1 MATIIRQAYIDKIE
15 KYLGKE
21 TIIVLVGQRRVGKSY
36 MMKTVRDQKASNPDN
51 NIIYIDK
58 EKREFDSIR
67 NYQDLNQYIDE
78 HFVASKH
85 NYILIDEIQDITEF
99 ERSIRSF
106 RTEPNT
112 DIIIT
117 GSNAKMLSNELST
130 LIGGRYK
137 EIYIQSLSYKEF
149 LVFHQLPDNDDSLAK
164 YIQYGGL
171 PGLAK
176 IGLEEDDAREYQMDI
191 FHTVLLKNVIMRNR
205 IRNVPFLENLVRFL
219 ADNTGKLISANSI
232 AKYMKSQ
239 GESITST
246 VIINYISFLCEAY
259 ILHKVNRFDIHG
271 KRIFETN
278 DKFYFEDNG
287 IRNALAGG
295 TREGD
300 IEKVIENIIYQHLIR
315 LGYQVYVGQ
324 LQAGEIDFVCTKP
337 DGQRIYVQASY
348 IIADMATREREFG
361 NLRAINDNYP
371 KYVISMTP
379 LLTRND
385 DNGITHLHL
394 RKFLKEGLSGTRC
407 KSTKFQ
413 TDMQII
419 LRKRPSLPL
428 LKQIKKKRAY
438 LVRANTETFA
448 NFANEK

>member
-1 MATIIRQAYIDKIE
+1 MATIIRQSYIDKIE

-21 TIIVLVGQRRVGKSY
+21 TIIVLVGQRRVGKSC
-36 MMKTVRDQKASNPDN
+36 MMKMIRDRKKADDCN
-51 NIIYIDK
+51 NIIFIDK
-58 EKREFDSIR
+58 EKREFDNIQT
-67 NYQDLNQYIDE
+67 YQDLNDYIGE
-78 HFVASKH
+78 HFLSDKH
-85 NYILIDEIQDITEF
+85 NYILIDEIQDIREF
-99 ERSIRSF
+99 ERSIRSY

-117 GSNAKMLSNELST
+117 GSNARMLSNELST

-137 EIYIQSLSYKEF
+137 EIYIQSLSYNEF
-149 LVFHQLPDNDDSLAK
+149 LEFHQLSDNDEALAL
-164 YIQYGGL
+164 YILYGGL

-176 IGLEEDDAREYQMDI
+176 IGLEEDDGREYQMDI
-191 FHTVLLKNVIMRNR
+191 YHTVLLKDVIMRNQ

-246 VIINYISFLCEAY
+246 AIINYISFLCEAY
-259 ILHKVNRFDIHG
+259 ILHKVNRYDIRG

-287 IRNALAGG
+287 IRNAIAGG

-300 IEKVIENIIYQHLIR
+300 IEKVIENIIYQNLIR

-337 DGQRIYVQASY
+337 GGERIYVQASY
-348 IIADMATREREFG
+348 IIADDATREREFG
-361 NLRAINDNYP
+361 NLRAIKDNYP

-379 LLTRND
+379 LLTKND
-385 DNGITHLHL
+385 DDGITHLHL
-394 RKFLKEGLSGTRC
+394 RKFLTEG
-407 KSTKFQ
+407 
-413 TDMQII
+413 I
-419 LRKRPSLPL
+419 
-428 LKQIKKKRAY
+428 
-438 LVRANTETFA
+438 
-448 NFANEK
+448 

>member
-137 EIYIQSLSYKEF
+137 EIYIQSLSYEEF

-191 FHTVLLKNVIMRNR
+191 FHTVLLKDVIMRNR

-259 ILHKVNRFDIHG
+259 ILHKVNRFDIHS

-379 LLTRND
+379 LLTHND

-394 RKFLKEGLSGTRC
+394 RKFLKEG
-407 KSTKFQ
+407 F
-413 TDMQII
+413 
-419 LRKRPSLPL
+419 
-428 LKQIKKKRAY
+428 
-438 LVRANTETFA
+438 
-448 NFANEK
+448 

>member
-15 KYLGKE
+15 KNLGKE

-137 EIYIQSLSYKEF
+137 EIYIQSLSYEEF

-191 FHTVLLKNVIMRNR
+191 FHTVLLKDVIMRNR

-348 IIADMATREREFG
+348 IITDMATSERKFG

-379 LLTRND
+379 LLTHND

-394 RKFLKEGLSGTRC
+394 RKFLKKGG
-407 KSTKFQ
+407 
-413 TDMQII
+413 
-419 LRKRPSLPL
+419 
-428 LKQIKKKRAY
+428 
-438 LVRANTETFA
+438 
-448 NFANEK
+448 

>member
-36 MMKTVRDQKASNPDN
+36 MMKTVRDQKASNPVN

-137 EIYIQSLSYKEF
+137 EIYIQSLSYEEF

-191 FHTVLLKNVIMRNR
+191 FHTVLLKDVIMRNR

-394 RKFLKEGLSGTRC
+394 RKFLKEG
-407 KSTKFQ
+407 F
-413 TDMQII
+413 
-419 LRKRPSLPL
+419 
-428 LKQIKKKRAY
+428 
-438 LVRANTETFA
+438 
-448 NFANEK
+448 

>member
-1 MATIIRQAYIDKIE
+1 MATIIRQSYIDKIE
-15 KYLGKE
+15 RFLGKE
-21 TIIVLVGQRRVGKSY
+21 TIIVLVGQRRVGKSC
-36 MMKTVRDQKASNPDN
+36 MMKMIRDRKISDSSN

-58 EKREFDSIR
+58 EKREFDHIQT
-67 NYQDLNQYIDE
+67 YQDLNEYIGQ
-78 HFVASKH
+78 HFHSDKH
-85 NYILIDEIQDITEF
+85 NYILIDEIQDIKEF
-99 ERSIRSF
+99 ERSIRSY

-117 GSNAKMLSNELST
+117 GSNARMLSNELST
-130 LIGGRYK
+130 IIGGRYK
-137 EIYIQSLSYKEF
+137 EIYIQSLSYNEF
-149 LVFHQLPDNDDSLAK
+149 LQFHHLSDNDEALAL

-171 PGLAK
+171 PYLAK
-176 IGLEEDDAREYQMDI
+176 IGLEEDDAREYQIDI
-191 FHTVLLKNVIMRNR
+191 YHTVLLKDVIMRNQ

-246 VIINYISFLCEAY
+246 AIINYISFLCEAY
-259 ILHKVNRFDIHG
+259 ILHKVNRYDIHG

-287 IRNALAGG
+287 IRNAIAGG

-337 DGQRIYVQASY
+337 GGERIYVQASY
-348 IIADMATREREFG
+348 IIYDKATREREFG
-361 NLRAINDNYP
+361 NLHAIKDNYP

-379 LLTRND
+379 LLTKND
-385 DNGITHLHL
+385 DDGITHIHL
-394 RKFLKEGLSGTRC
+394 RKFLTEGL
-407 KSTKFQ
+407 
-413 TDMQII
+413 
-419 LRKRPSLPL
+419 
-428 LKQIKKKRAY
+428 
-438 LVRANTETFA
+438 
-448 NFANEK
+448 

>member
-1 MATIIRQAYIDKIE
+1 MTTIIRQTYIDKIE

-36 MMKTVRDQKASNPDN
+36 MMKTIRDQKVSNPDN

-58 EKREFDSIR
+58 EKRDFDSIK

-78 HFVASKH
+78 HFDAGKH
-85 NYILIDEIQDITEF
+85 NYILIDEIQDIKEF

-137 EIYIQSLSYKEF
+137 EIYIQSLSYEEF
-149 LVFHQLPDNDDSLAK
+149 LVFHQLPDSDESLAK

-171 PGLAK
+171 PGLAR
-176 IGLEEDDAREYQMDI
+176 IGLEEDDAREYQIDI
-191 FHTVLLKNVIMRNR
+191 FHTVLLKDVIMRNQ

-239 GESITST
+239 GEPITST

-300 IEKVIENIIYQHLIR
+300 IEKVIENVIYQHLVR

-324 LQAGEIDFVCTKP
+324 LQAGEIDFVCTKS

-361 NLRAINDNYP
+361 NLRAIKDNYP

-385 DNGITHLHL
+385 DNGITHLYL
-394 RKFLKEGLSGTRC
+394 RKFLKEG
-407 KSTKFQ
+407 F
-413 TDMQII
+413 
-419 LRKRPSLPL
+419 
-428 LKQIKKKRAY
+428 
-438 LVRANTETFA
+438 
-448 NFANEK
+448 

>member
-1 MATIIRQAYIDKIE
+1 MATIIRQSYIDKIE

-21 TIIVLVGQRRVGKSY
+21 TIIVLVGQRRVGKSC
-36 MMKTVRDQKASNPDN
+36 MMKMIRDRKKADDSN
-51 NIIYIDK
+51 NIIFIDK
-58 EKREFDSIR
+58 EKREFDNIQT
-67 NYQDLNQYIDE
+67 YQDLNDYIGE
-78 HFVASKH
+78 HFLSDKH
-85 NYILIDEIQDITEF
+85 NYILIDEIQDIKEF
-99 ERSIRSF
+99 ERSIRSY

-117 GSNAKMLSNELST
+117 GSNARMLSNELST

-137 EIYIQSLSYKEF
+137 EIYIQSLSYNEF
-149 LVFHQLPDNDDSLAK
+149 LEFHQLSDNDEALAL

-171 PGLAK
+171 PVLAK

-191 FHTVLLKNVIMRNR
+191 YHTVLLKDVIMRNQ

-246 VIINYISFLCEAY
+246 AIINYISFLCEAY
-259 ILHKVNRFDIHG
+259 ILHKVNRYDIHG

-287 IRNALAGG
+287 IRNAIAGG

-300 IEKVIENIIYQHLIR
+300 IEKVIENIIYQNLIR

-337 DGQRIYVQASY
+337 GGERIYVQASY
-348 IIADMATREREFG
+348 IIADDATREREFG
-361 NLRAINDNYP
+361 NLRAIKDNYP

-379 LLTRND
+379 LLTKND
-385 DNGITHLHL
+385 NDGITHLHL
-394 RKFLKEGLSGTRC
+394 RKFLTEG
-407 KSTKFQ
+407 
-413 TDMQII
+413 I
-419 LRKRPSLPL
+419 
-428 LKQIKKKRAY
+428 
-438 LVRANTETFA
+438 
-448 NFANEK
+448 